1 MKPAVEGIMYPI
13 GAKAELSSSLPPV
26 SGHRFEGPYMEV
38 PHAAWAKCKSVLDKA
53 FYFETDPNVAQVF
66 VLAPLHKGTVCLDET
81 DLVYAPLDG
90 ELAGSDWK
98 ISLQTPP
105 VIAGLISFSDD
116 ICSEESSLEIIAPY
130 LSVRFPN
137 ARVCWLLA
145 TPESRNVKR
154 IVEIIGKDFPFS
166 PIFISNNM
174 ETGCAAMWK
183 EAFRP

>member
-13 GAKAELSSSLPPV
+13 NAKAELSSVLPPV
-26 SGHRFEGPYMEV
+26 SGHRFSSPYMEV
-38 PHAAWAKCKSVLDKA
+38 PHAAWPKCRADLHKVFS
-53 FYFETDPNVAQVF
+53 FGTDPDADWVF
-66 VLAPLHKGTVCLDET
+66 VLAPLHKGNVCLDEA
-81 DLVYAPLDG
+81 DAVYAPQDG

-98 ISLQTPP
+98 ISLQSPP
-105 VIAGLISFSDD
+105 DIAALVCFSDD

-130 LSVRFPN
+130 LSIRFPN

-166 PIFISNNM
+166 PIFISNNI
-174 ETGCAAMWK
+174 ENGCAAMWK

>member
-13 GAKAELSSSLPPV
+13 NAKAELSSALPSV
-26 SGHRFEGPYMEV
+26 SGHRFTGPYMEV
-38 PHAAWAKCKSVLDKA
+38 PHASWSKCRTALDTA
-53 FYFETDPNVAQVF
+53 FSFETDPDADWVF
-66 VLAPLHKGTVCLDET
+66 VLASLHKGNVCLDEA
-81 DLVYAPLDG
+81 DAVYAPRDG

-105 VIAGLISFSDD
+105 AIADLVSFSDD

-130 LSVRFPN
+130 LSIRFPN
-137 ARVCWLLA
+137 AKFCWLLA
-145 TPESRNVKR
+145 TSGSRNTQR
-154 IVEIIGKDFPFS
+154 IVEIIRKDFPFS
-166 PIFISNNM
+166 PIFISNNI

>member
-13 GAKAELSSSLPPV
+13 GAKSELSSTLPPV
-26 SGHRFEGPYMEV
+26 SGHRFSSPYMEV
-38 PHAAWAKCKSVLDKA
+38 PHAAWSKCKDVLDKA
-53 FYFETDPNVAQVF
+53 FSFETDADIARVF
-66 VLAPLHKGTVCLDET
+66 VLAPLHKGNVCLDEA
-81 DLVYAPLDG
+81 DAVYAPRDG

-105 VIAGLISFSDD
+105 AIADLVSFSDD

-130 LSVRFPN
+130 LSIRFPN
-137 ARVCWLLA
+137 AKVCYLLA
-145 TPESRNVKR
+145 TSGSRNTKR
-154 IVEIIGKDFPFS
+154 IVEIIRKDFPFS
-166 PIFISNNM
+166 PIFISNNI